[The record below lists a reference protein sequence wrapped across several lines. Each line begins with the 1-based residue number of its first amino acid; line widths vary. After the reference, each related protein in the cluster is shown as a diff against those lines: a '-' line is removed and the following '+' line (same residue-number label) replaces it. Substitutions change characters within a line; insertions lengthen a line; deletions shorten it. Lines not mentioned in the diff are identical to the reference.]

1 MLAPEKGIIM
11 VIKRALGSSVLA
23 LTLLVG
29 GLLTSLPVAEA
40 ATPSFLF
47 TVQAVSGS
55 TSVLPAGSGVDE
67 RFTLSLR
74 GVDPVTKF
82 ADRPFRSA
90 SVMSPAALVS
100 NWNSWFSTSA
110 PNAVLTY
117 SRGAGIAPSSIVV
130 TLSHPRYSAAGRSLS
145 FTATRTYRAVDPLQ
159 KGSNWVRPVTPRTFV
174 SASLFIDDTGSSSTD
189 ALVASLQ
196 QAMQA
201 YVFAPNN
208 AYTWAA
214 VNSALSA
221 ILTTAWQQGTLMGPT
236 ASSAFTV
243 SCQMMSAQ
251 QILNGYMTCPVTM
264 QLMNGGYYS
273 TVLTQQMATSG

>member
-1 MLAPEKGIIM
+1 M
-11 VIKRALGSSVLA
+11 RAISFV
-23 LTLLVG
+23 TK
-29 GLLTSLPVAEA
+29 LTSILISFALSFVSISEVNA
-40 ATPSFLF
+40 ATPSYLF
-47 TVQAVSGS
+47 TVQSVSGS
-55 TSVLPAGSGVDE
+55 TSVLPAGPGVDE

-90 SVMSPAALVS
+90 SVMSPSALVS
-100 NWNSWFSTSA
+100 NWNSWFASSA

-130 TLSHPRYSAAGRSLS
+130 TLSHPRYSASGRSLS

-174 SASLFIDDTGSSSTD
+174 SASLFIDDAGSGSTD

-196 QAMQA
+196 QSLQQ

-208 AYTWAA
+208 ATTWAA
-214 VNSALSA
+214 ATSSLSA
-221 ILTTAWQQGTLMGPT
+221 IMNQAWMNGTGNLMGAT
-236 ASSAFTV
+236 ASQAYTV
-243 SCQMMSAQ
+243 SCMTPFNAQMV
-251 QILNGYMTCPVTM
+251 LNGYMTCTVTM
-264 QLMNGGYYS
+264 QLMSGGQY
-273 TVLTQQMATSG
+273 VANLKQQMAVSG